1 MSFEIVHPEKPT
13 EQDKIDDND
22 YMLPH
27 QINGVLPD
35 FSNFP
40 GAKIRLPILIEKKT
54 LTDVSSVLFK
64 NLNGDQD
71 IEYLFVYDLTIPNS
85 ANGGNIKMN
94 PNSISTNQRYA
105 ASGADYN
112 NSSHYR
118 WRGAQLYFAHFEP
131 NLLIRTLGQVTFYAK
146 TGQTRVNEG
155 KNRIYGSNNNIWII
169 DFSSIW
175 TETSTKVT
183 SILLDMDVEKT
194 FSGIINLYKIVEIPL
209 EDLATI

>member
-1 MSFEIVHPEKPT
+1 MNLEITHPEKPT
-13 EQDKIDDND
+13 LQDKIDDND

-27 QINGVLPD
+27 HLAGVLPD

-54 LTDVSSVLFK
+54 LTDVSSVLFE

-71 IEYLFVYDLTIPNS
+71 MEYLFVYDLTFPNS

-94 PNSISTNQRYA
+94 PNGISTDQRFA

-112 NSSHYR
+112 SNNHYR
-118 WRGAQLYFAHFEP
+118 WQGAQLYFAHFEP

-175 TETSTKVT
+175 SETSINVT
-183 SILLDMDVEKT
+183 SILLNMDVVKT
-194 FSGIINLYKIVEIPL
+194 FSGIINLYKIVEIPIQDL
-209 EDLATI
+209 ETP